1 MWVIYVYIEE
11 AGRSEESFPN
21 CLQMLF
27 SDLSAFLSI
36 GLWVSQWI
44 KYVCFEMVVIGFL
57 EEFGDLSVCFDHFTD
72 LVVGLG

>member
-44 KYVCFEMVVIGFL
+44 EFVSMISVVIGI
-57 EEFGDLSVCFDHFTD
+57 FGRAW
-72 LVVGLG
+72 